1 MLRQG
6 KGQEIRDELTRLHKA
21 GELGSTQL
29 SYKTAQTYD
38 EKNNPQSVF
47 LTADENNQS

>member
-21 GELGSTQL
+21 GELGST
-29 SYKTAQTYD
+29 
-38 EKNNPQSVF
+38 
-47 LTADENNQS
+47 